1 MFEKEMIS
9 WAKDLFPLCRS
20 LTGEGTRKTLQY
32 FEKINP
38 ELKRKRFKSRNKV
51 FDWIIPD
58 EWNIT
63 DAYIQ
68 HIKSRKKFAEFK
80 KNNLHI
86 VGYSV
91 PINAIFTKEK
101 LIKKIHSLKKQP
113 SSIPYVTSYYKKE
126 WGFCMSENEKKKLP
140 KGKYKVVIKSILKE
154 GFLELSDCILKGKS
168 KKEIFFSSYVC
179 HPSMANNELS
189 GPVLL
194 NALMKYIK
202 KFYPKKKYTYRF
214 VLLPETIGSIA
225 YLSKFHKILKKNII
239 AGFNIS
245 CVGDEKKYTQIFSP
259 SENSLADNAL
269 YSSLIGKK
277 NVRNFSFEYKSS
289 DERQY
294 CSPLINL
301 PLSAFYRSN
310 DYKEYHTHKDDFK
323 VVTSKGLG
331 QSFQVMKDII
341 DALEEGMFPKNIF
354 MCEPFMSKRK
364 LYSSIS
370 RKDLYNNKSQ
380 KIRMNLIAFSDG
392 KNNIFEIS
400 RKLNTPLSVILK
412 EYKLLKKLKVLK

>member
-1 MFEKEMIS
+1 
-9 WAKDLFPLCRS
+9 
-20 LTGEGTRKTLQY
+20 
-32 FEKINP
+32 
-38 ELKRKRFKSRNKV
+38 
-51 FDWIIPD
+51 
-58 EWNIT
+58 
-63 DAYIQ
+63 
-68 HIKSRKKFAEFK
+68 
-80 KNNLHI
+80 
-86 VGYSV
+86 
-91 PINAIFTKEK
+91 
-101 LIKKIHSLKKQP
+101 
-113 SSIPYVTSYYKKE
+113 
-126 WGFCMSENEKKKLP
+126 
-140 KGKYKVVIKSILKE
+140 
-154 GFLELSDCILKGKS
+154 
-168 KKEIFFSSYVC
+168 
-179 HPSMANNELS
+179 MANNELS

-239 AGFNIS
+239 AGFNVS

-323 VVTSKGLG
+323 VLTSKGLG

-341 DALEEGMFPKNIF
+341 DAL
-354 MCEPFMSKRK
+354 R
-364 LYSSIS
+364 
-370 RKDLYNNKSQ
+370 
-380 KIRMNLIAFSDG
+380 
-392 KNNIFEIS
+392 
-400 RKLNTPLSVILK
+400 K
-412 EYKLLKKLKVLK
+412 EYLKIFLCVNLSW